1 MDCAGVLPVRTYC
14 CPMAESGVKDS
25 WEKVAE
31 LQAHSDW
38 VAKVQWSPDGS
49 LLASSGFDASIRI
62 IGPTRD
68 GGWDPIS
75 IKRKQKRTASWD
87 RWSPSL
93 AWAPDG
99 SQLASTAHDDRV
111 RVWDAANG
119 QVRRGLRGH
128 AGRVLSVGWS
138 PDGLL
143 LASGGS
149 DGRVRLWNV
158 RKGVCEAVLNASE
171 GFVEEGRHPSRV
183 TSLAWSSDG
192 SQLVSFCNQESV
204 ERVRVWDIRRRECV
218 HELLEACS
226 LRTFLSV
233 SPGGSRLLAYDR
245 RRSLQLWDAATGA
258 ALENLDLPRYQL
270 EVLTSVEA
278 AWSPNGSKLAVIG
291 YADGGNLTVC
301 DVTTGKSMRFDAQ
314 VPNVSDSTV
323 AWSPDGSRLLCG
335 GFSGVR
341 VFDSVSGTCVSVLE
355 SDTAATRTV
364 AWSRNGH
371 LASGHEDGTVRV
383 WREIGGIGL
392 SRPSSGEIGLRRPGD
407 R

>member
-1 MDCAGVLPVRTYC
+1 MACAGVPPVRAYC

-171 GFVEEGRHPSRV
+171 GFVEEGRHPSPVR
-183 TSLAWSSDG
+183 SLAWSSDG
-192 SQLVSFCNQESV
+192 SQLVSFCHQTLAT
-204 ERVRVWDIRRRECV
+204 RVRVWDIRRGECV
-218 HELLEACS
+218 HELLGSEQ
-226 LRTFLSV
+226 FLSV
-233 SPGGSRLLAYDR
+233 SPGGSRLLAYGR
-245 RRSLQLWDAATGA
+245 SGSLQLWDAATGA
-258 ALENLDLPRYQL
+258 ALEKLDLPRYQL
-270 EVLTSVEA
+270 HLPTGVEA
-278 AWSPNGSKLAVIG
+278 AWSPNGSKLAVISFN
-291 YADGGNLTVC
+291 DVGNLTVC

-314 VPNVSDSTV
+314 VPDVSVSTV

-355 SDTAATRTV
+355 SDTASTRTV
-364 AWSRNGH
+364 AWARNGH
-371 LASGHEDGTVRV
+371 LASGHADGTVRV
-383 WREIGGIGL
+383 WREIGEIGL